1 MGLKRANAHCP
12 QGYEELERND
22 VSDQLKSTV
31 MNLLHFAALHQNREV
46 MTIGVAD
53 AGGSVEVL
61 SYLDIPAMVSADLS
75 KWMRVEE
82 LSLYRD
88 ENRAQEFLRYFRRIN
103 PVAGFRCDIPH
114 LQAGHVSHSG
124 VLQTSFTCGDMLDIM
139 TQLASLGVV
148 FKKITDTDVYVAT
161 FNKLVSERK
170 CENLEAIEALSD
182 MFKKLELDPISDQE
196 SEFIQ
201 SVWGTGVLGQKP
213 VVGNEHPDLDCETI
227 SRLSRAKIN
236 GSPIF
241 SATSP
246 PPSGHRNVLDLLNI

>member
-1 MGLKRANAHCP
+1 
-12 QGYEELERND
+12 
-22 VSDQLKSTV
+22 

-53 AGGSVEVL
+53 AGGCAEEL
-61 SYLDIPAMVSADLS
+61 NYLDIPGLMSDDLS
-75 KWMRVEE
+75 RWIRAEE

-88 ENRAQEFLRYFRRIN
+88 QKRAQEFLSFFRRVN
-103 PVAGFRCDIPH
+103 PVAGFRCSIPH
-114 LQAGHVSHSG
+114 LQAGYVSHSG

-139 TQLASLGVV
+139 TQLAKLGVV
-148 FKKITDTDVYVAT
+148 FKKITDTNVYVAT
-161 FNKLVSERK
+161 FNELVSERK
-170 CENLEAIEALSD
+170 CENLKAIEALNEAYQ
-182 MFKKLELDPISDQE
+182 KLELDPISDEE

-213 VVGNEHPDLDCETI
+213 VIGDEHPDLDL
-227 SRLSRAKIN
+227 SRLSSVKIN

-241 SATSP
+241 ARTFT